1 MVKFGFG
8 GWLRA
13 RIRRRI
19 RRQICAGGRKL
30 EVAAKLG
37 LPLGA
42 AIFGFARQAER
53 KICVLSAKFKI

>member
-1 MVKFGFG
+1 MPEFAAEFG
-8 GWLRA
+8 GKFALTDE
-13 RIRRRI
+13 
-19 RRQICAGGRKL
+19 KL
-30 EVAAKLG
+30 EIAAKLG

>member
-1 MVKFGFG
+1 MDLAVGDASKFAAEFG
-8 GWLRA
+8 GKFAL
-13 RIRRRI
+13 
-19 RRQICAGGRKL
+19 AGEKL

-53 KICVLSAKFKI
+53 KICVLSAKFKM

>member
-1 MVKFGFG
+1 MPEFVAEFDGKFA
-8 GWLRA
+8 L
-13 RIRRRI
+13 
-19 RRQICAGGRKL
+19 AGEKL

-53 KICVLSAKFKI
+53 KICVLSAKFKM